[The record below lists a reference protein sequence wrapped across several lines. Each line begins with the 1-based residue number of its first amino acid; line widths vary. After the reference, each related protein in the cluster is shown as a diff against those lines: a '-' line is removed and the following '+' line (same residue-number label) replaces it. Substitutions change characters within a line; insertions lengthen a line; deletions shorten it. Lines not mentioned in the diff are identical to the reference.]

1 MANADSAPKL
11 LIVDLEKIDYNIFLD
26 KWRLIARKKVK

>member
-11 LIVDLEKIDYNIFLD
+11 LIVDLEKIDYNIFFY
-26 KWRLIARKKVK
+26 INVV

>member
-11 LIVDLEKIDYNIFLD
+11 LIVDLEKIDYNILD